1 MLTDNE
7 KDTLYSLISRED
19 LEFCIRLI
27 HNSKGYDSHFVSLCS
42 SRDLV
47 LPISIQCNIIFSI
60 IDILYS
66 RLYPNNDKLNFKQ
79 RFEAIKEKDNK
90 SQILKYIYGILRL
103 VRNISV
109 HSPDSIM
116 MQNELILFDDIKI
129 EIGYLRKLF
138 SIIIIFVRVYKKRM
152 NRYDLEYIKAYLSLI
167 HKHITF
173 NKQEDL
179 NTFNNII
186 NDLGVVHNEL
196 TGIRFRYILDFNTL
210 DSVFWAK
217 IRNNSSV
224 FIGEQLYEEVDE
236 YLISVGKMQYLI
248 LGKELSKNNLQDWTV
263 DGTYVGYKKIEI
275 DKQERAAMTQKF
287 EMADR
292 FNPSAVEQALYQHW
306 EESGYFK
313 PSEDVNAPSYCIAIP
328 PPNVTGSLHM
338 GHAFQQT
345 LMDTLIRFNRMEG
358 HNTLWQA
365 GTDHAGIATQMVV
378 ERKIAAEEG
387 KTRHD
392 YGREAFINKIWDWK
406 AYSGGTISQQMRR
419 LGNSIDWERERFT
432 MDEGLSNAVKEVF
445 VRLHEEGLIYR
456 GKRLVN
462 WDPKLH
468 TAISDLEVENKESKG
483 SLWHFRYPLANGVKT
498 ADGKDYLVVATTRP
512 ETMLG
517 DTAVAVH
524 PEDERYQS
532 LIGKTVVLPLANR
545 EIPIIA
551 DEYVDREFGT
561 GVVKITPAHDFNDY
575 EVGKRHSLP
584 MVNVLTLN
592 ADIRDEA
599 EIIGTDG
606 KPLAGYEATIPA
618 DYRGLERFAARKK
631 IVADFE
637 ALGLLDEIK
646 PHDLKV
652 PYGDRG
658 GVPIEPMLTDQWYV
672 SVKPLADVAIKA
684 VEDGEIQFVPK
695 QYENLYFSWM
705 RDIQDWCI
713 SRQLWWGHR
722 IPAWYDAEG
731 NVYVA
736 RNEAEVRS
744 KYNLDSAIEL
754 KQDEDVLDTW
764 FSSGLWTFSTL
775 GWPEQTKELKVFHP
789 TDVLITGFDIIFFWV
804 ARMIM
809 FTMHFVKDENG
820 KPQVPFKTVY
830 VTGLIRDEQGQK
842 MSKSK
847 GNVLDPIDMI
857 DGISLEDL
865 LEKRTGN
872 MMQPQLAEK
881 IAKETRKEFAEGIA
895 AHGTDALR
903 FTLAALA
910 SNGRD
915 INWDMKRL
923 EGYRNFCNKLW
934 NASRFVLT
942 NDKLD
947 LSQGEIEFSVADRW
961 IQSEFNRTVETFRS
975 ALSQYRFDLCA
986 NAIYEFTWNQFCD
999 WYLELTKP
1007 VFANGNAAQIR
1018 AASQTLVH
1026 VLEKLLRLAH
1036 PLIPFITEEI
1046 WQKVK
1051 GFMGIT
1057 ADSIMLQPFPRV
1069 EENAFDAEAETEI
1082 NWLKEVIVAVRNIRA
1097 ESNIPPSKGLDLLFR
1112 NLSTENAKILEKQTA
1127 LLKAMA
1133 KLDNVQVL
1141 AANET
1146 APLAVA
1152 KLVGNAELLVPMAG
1166 FINKEAELARLTKEI
1181 EKYQNEV
1188 KRIEN
1193 KLSNEAFVAKA
1204 PEAVIAKE
1212 REKQA
1217 EYQSG
1222 LEKIQE
1228 QYKAIEAL

>member
-1 MLTDNE
+1 MT
-7 KDTLYSLISRED
+7 
-19 LEFCIRLI
+19 
-27 HNSKGYDSHFVSLCS
+27 
-42 SRDLV
+42 
-47 LPISIQCNIIFSI
+47 Q
-60 IDILYS
+60 
-66 RLYPNNDKLNFKQ
+66 NFK
-79 RFEAIKEKDNK
+79 
-90 SQILKYIYGILRL
+90 
-103 VRNISV
+103 
-109 HSPDSIM
+109 
-116 MQNELILFDDIKI
+116 
-129 EIGYLRKLF
+129 
-138 SIIIIFVRVYKKRM
+138 
-152 NRYDLEYIKAYLSLI
+152 
-167 HKHITF
+167 
-173 NKQEDL
+173 
-179 NTFNNII
+179 
-186 NDLGVVHNEL
+186 
-196 TGIRFRYILDFNTL
+196 
-210 DSVFWAK
+210 
-217 IRNNSSV
+217 
-224 FIGEQLYEEVDE
+224 
-236 YLISVGKMQYLI
+236 
-248 LGKELSKNNLQDWTV
+248 
-263 DGTYVGYKKIEI
+263 
-275 DKQERAAMTQKF
+275 
-287 EMADR
+287 MADR
-292 FNPSAVEQALYQHW
+292 FEASAVEQALYKHW
-306 EESGYFK
+306 EEQGYFK
-313 PSEDVNAPSYCIAIP
+313 PSENPNVPSYCIAIP

-419 LGNSIDWERERFT
+419 LGNSIDWDRERFT

-483 SLWHFRYPLANGVKT
+483 SLWHFRYPLANGEKT

-512 ETMLG
+512 ETVLG

-524 PEDERYQS
+524 PEDERYQN
-532 LIGKTVVLPLANR
+532 LIGKTVILPLANR
-545 EIPIIA
+545 EIPIVA
-551 DEYVDREFGT
+551 DDYVDREFGT

-575 EVGKRHSLP
+575 EVGKRHGLP
-584 MVNVLTLN
+584 MVNVMTLN
-592 ADIRDEA
+592 ADIRAEA
-599 EIIGTDG
+599 EVIGTDG
-606 KPLAGYEATIPA
+606 KPLATYEAKIPA
-618 DYRGLERFAARKK
+618 DYQGLERFAARKK
-631 IVADFE
+631 VVSDFE

-672 SVKPLADVAIKA
+672 SVKPLAEVAVKA
-684 VEDGEIQFVPK
+684 VEEGEIQFVPK

-722 IPAWYDAEG
+722 IPAWYDEAG

-736 RNEAEVRS
+736 RDEDEVRA
-744 KYNLDSAIEL
+744 KHNLPADLVL

-775 GWPEQTKELKVFHP
+775 GWTGDKAKDAENKMLQMFHP

-857 DGISLEDL
+857 DGISLDDL

-881 IAKETRKEFAEGIA
+881 IAKSTAKQFPEGIA
-895 AHGTDALR
+895 PHGTDALR

-947 LSQGEIEFSVADRW
+947 LSEGEVEFSLADRW
-961 IQSEFNRTVETFRS
+961 IESQFNRTVETFRT
-975 ALSQYRFDLCA
+975 AISQYRFDLMA
-986 NAIYEFTWNQFCD
+986 NAIYEFTWDQFCD

-1007 VFANGNAAQIR
+1007 IFFKGTDAQR
-1018 AASQTLVH
+1018 RGASRTLVN
-1026 VLEKLLRLAH
+1026 VLEKLLRLIH
-1036 PLIPFITEEI
+1036 PVMPFITEEI

-1051 GFMGIT
+1051 GFVGIE
-1057 ADSIMLQPFPRV
+1057 ADTIMLQKFPQIDPLAIDAV
-1069 EENAFDAEAETEI
+1069 AENQI
-1082 NWLKEVIVAVRNIRA
+1082 NFIKEVIVAVRNIRA
-1097 ESNIPPSKGLDLLFR
+1097 ESNIAPSKGLDLIAR
-1112 NLSTENAKILEKQTA
+1112 NFSAEEVAILTA
-1127 LLKAMA
+1127 NEVLLKSMA
-1133 KLDNVQVL
+1133 KLDSVKVL
-1141 AANET
+1141 ENGEN
-1146 APLAVA
+1146 APLSVA
-1152 KLVGNAELLVPMAG
+1152 KLVANGEILIPMAG
-1166 FINKEAELARLTKEI
+1166 FINKDAELARLTKEI
-1181 EKYQNEV
+1181 EKLNGEV
-1188 KRIEN
+1188 ARIEN
-1193 KLSNEAFVAKA
+1193 KLGNEAFVAKA

-1212 REKQA
+1212 REKMQ

-1222 LEKIQE
+1222 LAKLQQ
-1228 QYKAIEAL
+1228 QYQAIEAL